1 MVQELQQYKFM
12 NEQLQHILNV
22 TNQELDQLDTSNV
35 NQHDMHFDVS
45 CYHTNSGREHY
56 RLLIYTS
63 TLFNNAT
70 LFDVGTNACRSALAL
85 SYNKLNKIK
94 SYDIIQIMPNNP
106 TVENIEFILG
116 DSTKD
121 IDITTTPFI
130 FLDVDHD
137 GTYENVFYNFLKESK
152 WQGLLMLD
160 DIHLN
165 DEMRSFWENITEEK
179 YDITSKGHW
188 SGTGLVVFR

>member
-1 MVQELQQYKFM
+1 VLQQFKFM
-12 NEQLQHILNV
+12 NEQIQQILNV

-35 NQHDMHFDVS
+35 NGHDMHFDIS
-45 CYHTNSGREHY
+45 CYHGNSGREHY

-63 TLFNNAT
+63 TLFNDVT
-70 LFDVGTNACRSALAL
+70 LFDIGTNACRSAVAL
-85 SYNKLNKIK
+85 SFNKNNKLK
-94 SYDIIQIMPNNP
+94 SYDIIQVMPTNP
-106 TVENIEFILG
+106 TLDNVEFILG

-121 IDITTTPFI
+121 TDITSTPFI

-137 GTYENVFYNFLKESK
+137 GTYENIFYNFLKETK
-152 WQGLLMLD
+152 WKGLLMLD

-165 DEMRSFWENITEEK
+165 EEMKSFWANITEEK

-188 SGTGLVVFR
+188 SGTGLVVFK

>member
-1 MVQELQQYKFM
+1 M
-12 NEQLQHILNV
+12 NEQLQQILRV
-22 TNQELDQLDTSNV
+22 SNQELDQLDTSNV
-35 NQHDMHFDVS
+35 NQYDMHFDIS
-45 CYHTNSGREHY
+45 CYHTQSGREHY

-63 TLFNNAT
+63 TLFSNTT

-85 SYNKLNKIK
+85 SYNKSNKIK
-94 SYDIIQIMPNNP
+94 SYDIIQVMPNNP

-137 GTYENVFYNFLKESK
+137 GVYENTFYNFLKESK

-165 DEMRSFWENITEEK
+165 EAMRSFWQNITEEK